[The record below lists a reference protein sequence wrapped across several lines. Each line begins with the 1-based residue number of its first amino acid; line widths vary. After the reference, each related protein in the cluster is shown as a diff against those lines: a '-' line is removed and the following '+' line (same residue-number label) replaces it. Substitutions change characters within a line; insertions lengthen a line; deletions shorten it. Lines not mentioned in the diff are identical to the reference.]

1 MSKINKVNNQRLK
14 TITFFLLDAQLV
26 DNVVLSQ
33 MPMKIDVSFEIN
45 ELWTKKNVIKNC
57 LMLSNLLIQKLEK
70 LFKKHENFSFTVNL
84 MRPDLTG
91 NKNRIFTALLDIL
104 VKDSQ
109 TNKDY
114 TIASSV
120 TFKT

>member
-1 MSKINKVNNQRLK
+1 MSHLK
-14 TITFFLLDAQLV
+14 LMNCGQ
-26 DNVVLSQ
+26 
-33 MPMKIDVSFEIN
+33 
-45 ELWTKKNVIKNC
+45 KKNVIKNC

>member
-45 ELWTKKNVIKNC
+45 ELWTKKKRD
-57 LMLSNLLIQKLEK
+57 QKL
-70 LFKKHENFSFTVNL
+70 FNAF
-84 MRPDLTG
+84 
-91 NKNRIFTALLDIL
+91 
-104 VKDSQ
+104 
-109 TNKDY
+109 
-114 TIASSV
+114 
-120 TFKT
+120 